1 MRRNKY
7 FLEGKLLTKG
17 EKRLCDILYKPFFK
31 MLCYVKDILQMPR
44 IIGITGNI
52 ACGKTAVGHML
63 LELGAERYIDADAVV
78 HKLYLGGQPIAVKV
92 AEAFGPRV
100 VAPDGSVDRKAL
112 GAIVFRDAEAMRR
125 LEAIVH
131 PAVSQALAQE
141 LASVS
146 PSGIVVIDA
155 VKLLEGGS
163 GKFCQSKWM
172 VVCTE
177 EQEFARLVAR
187 NQFSAEEV
195 WARIHAQ
202 PSVADRLPLVDEVI
216 DNSGTVEDT
225 RKQVAAA
232 FERFCKQFPA

>member
-1 MRRNKY
+1 
-7 FLEGKLLTKG
+7 
-17 EKRLCDILYKPFFK
+17 
-31 MLCYVKDILQMPR
+31 MLRMSR

-52 ACGKTAVGHML
+52 ACGKTAVGQML

-78 HKLYLGGQPIAVKV
+78 HELYLAGQPIALKV
-92 AEAFGPRV
+92 AEAFGPHV
-100 VAPDGSVDRKAL
+100 VTSDGNVDRKAL
-112 GAIVFRDAEAMRR
+112 GAIVFKDAGAMRR

-131 PAVSQALAQE
+131 PAVSEALASE
-141 LASVS
+141 LASAS

-187 NQFSAEEV
+187 NQFSAEEA
-195 WARIHAQ
+195 WARIQAQ
-202 PSVADRLPLVDEVI
+202 PSDVARLALVDEVI
-216 DNSGTVEDT
+216 DNSGSLEET
-225 RKQVAAA
+225 RKQVVAAY
-232 FERFCKQFPA
+232 ERFCKRFPA